1 MKTDIRHTYAS
12 LYEAHIQRVRTYLA
26 DNYGATVELQKRL
39 ARVGNPVAR
48 SSFTRW
54 FHADPRKRQQ
64 PALGTFLLIER
75 LVADMRLDWGKK

>member
-1 MKTDIRHTYAS
+1 MKTDIRQTYAS
-12 LYEAHIQRVRTYLA
+12 LYETHIQRVRDYLTQ
-26 DNYGATVELQKRL
+26 NYGATAELQKRL

-75 LVADMRLDWGKK
+75 LVADMRLDWGRK

>member
-12 LYEAHIQRVRTYLA
+12 LYEAHTERVRDYLA
-26 DNYGATVELQKRL
+26 QNYGATVELQKRL

-48 SSFTRW
+48 SSFPRW
-54 FHADPRKRQQ
+54 FHAVPRKRQQ
-64 PALGTFLLIER
+64 PALCTFLIIER

>member
-1 MKTDIRHTYAS
+1 MNTDIRHTYAS
-12 LYEAHIQRVRTYLA
+12 LYEAHTERVRDYLA
-26 DNYGATVELQKRL
+26 DNYGATAELQKRL

-54 FHADPRKRQQ
+54 FHADPCKRQQ